1 MDFNLLLQEIE
12 KYDSIAIYRHEN
24 PDVDACGSQFGLK
37 SWLEDNYPSKKVY
50 AFGEEECHQ
59 RPFPKNDI
67 ETEEI
72 VQKSLAIV
80 LDTADTPRLDGKYYQ
95 KAKYLIKIDHHP
107 NIQPYGDMM
116 FVDPIYAA
124 ACEILTECFSSFE
137 DKVISSRTAEYLY
150 SGLLTDTLCFRTS
163 NTTAN
168 TLKMASIL
176 TSYGL
181 QIAELNRMLFDQ
193 SLADFQFGTYIREN
207 VCILENKIAYIII
220 SHDTFEKYHVDS
232 SKARAMID
240 ELGHV
245 KEFQIW
251 IIFTEEL
258 HDDGT
263 VDYSASLRSK
273 TIAVNDVAQKYGG
286 GGHLN
291 ASGVKKLTYT
301 QINEMLDIFKSRL

>member
-12 KYDSIAIYRHEN
+12 KFDSIVIYRHEN

-37 SWLEDNYPSKKVY
+37 SWLEDNYPNKKIY
-50 AFGEEECHQ
+50 AFGEEECNQ
-59 RPFPKNDI
+59 RPFPTNDI
-67 ETEEI
+67 ETEDI
-72 VQKSLAIV
+72 VEESLAIV
-80 LDTADTPRLDGKYYQ
+80 LDTANTARLDGKYYQ

-107 NIQPYGDMM
+107 NIEPYGDLM
-116 FVDPIYAA
+116 FVDSKYAA
-124 ACEILTECFSSFE
+124 ACEILTECFSLFE
-137 DKVISSRTAEYLY
+137 NKVISHMTAEYLY

-168 TLKMASIL
+168 TLRMASIL
-176 TSYGL
+176 TTYDI
-181 QIAELNRMLFDQ
+181 QIAELNRILFDQ
-193 SLADFQFGTYIREN
+193 KLDEFKFGTYIREN
-207 VCILENKIAYIII
+207 VQIIQNQIAYLII
-220 SHDTFEKYHVDS
+220 SHEVLNQYGIES

-245 KEFQIW
+245 KEFKVW
-251 IIFTEEL
+251 IIFTEEV

-263 VDYSASLRSK
+263 IDYSASLRSK

-291 ASGVKKLTYT
+291 ASGVKKLTYL
-301 QINEMLDIFKSRL
+301 QINEILDIFTNRL

>member
-12 KYDSIAIYRHEN
+12 KYDSIVIYRHEN

-37 SWLEDNYPSKKVY
+37 SWLEDNYPNKKVY
-50 AFGEEECHQ
+50 AFGEEACTQ

-67 ETEEI
+67 ETIDI
-72 VQKSLAIV
+72 VENSLAIV
-80 LDTADTPRLDGKYYQ
+80 LDTANTARLDGKYYQ
-95 KAKYLIKIDHHP
+95 EAKYLIKIDHHP
-107 NIQPYGDMM
+107 NIEPYGNLML
-116 FVDPIYAA
+116 VDSKYAA
-124 ACEILTECFSSFE
+124 ACEILTECFSFFE
-137 DKVISSRTAEYLY
+137 NKVISYKTAEYLY

-193 SLADFQFGTYIREN
+193 KLDEFKFGTYIRNN
-207 VCILENKIAYIII
+207 VKMIQNQIAYLII
-220 SHDTFEKYHVDS
+220 SHDILEQYKIES
-232 SKARAMID
+232 SKARSMID

-245 KEFQIW
+245 KEFKVW

-258 HDDGT
+258 HEDGT
-263 VDYSASLRSK
+263 IDYSASLRSK
-273 TIAVNDVAQKYGG
+273 TIPVNDVAQKYGG

-291 ASGVKKLTYT
+291 ASGVKKLSYE
-301 QINEMLDIFKSRL
+301 QINEMLDIFVSRL